1 MRYWYGLW
9 VGLKR
14 VSIFAE
20 MQRAN
25 THILTVLIA
34 VFTVGSAYS
43 QTASLAKDT
52 VPTVVKDSTVTRI
65 TLEPGIQF
73 VLDLYDKAYEFK
85 GYRVQ
90 IYSGPNK
97 KEAKQVRAR
106 FLQRYRDVKT
116 HQTFDAPNFKIRVGD
131 FETRLEAV
139 KLRNEI
145 REHFPNCYIVPDV
158 LEVSNIGKDKKE
170 EEKKLEEI
178 PAPTPEEELK

>member
-1 MRYWYGLW
+1 
-9 VGLKR
+9 
-14 VSIFAE
+14 
-20 MQRAN
+20 MQKAN
-25 THILTVLIA
+25 TYLLTVLI
-34 VFTVGSAYS
+34 VVVTLSSGYS

-52 VPTVVKDSTVTRI
+52 VPSITKDSSITRI

-139 KLRNEI
+139 RLRNEI
-145 REHFPNCYIVPDV
+145 REYFPNCYIVPDV
-158 LEVSNIGKDKKE
+158 LEVSNIGKDKKKE
-170 EEKKLEEI
+170 EEKKMEEV
-178 PAPTPEEELK
+178 PAPTPDEELK